1 MANHKSADK
10 RARQTIRKTEVNT
23 SAKSAIK
30 TFEKKTLQAISE
42 GKKEESEAN
51 FKIFASKIDRAAKKG
66 IYHKNKASR
75 KISRLATRLA
85 NA

>member
-10 RARQTIRKTEVNT
+10 RARQSLRKTEVNT
-23 SAKSAIK
+23 RAKSAVK
-30 TFEKKTLQAISE
+30 TFEKKTLNALSE
-42 GKKEESEAN
+42 GNNEEAKGF
-51 FKIFASKIDRAAKKG
+51 FKIFSSKIDRAAKNG

-75 KISRLATRLA
+75 KISRLATKIA